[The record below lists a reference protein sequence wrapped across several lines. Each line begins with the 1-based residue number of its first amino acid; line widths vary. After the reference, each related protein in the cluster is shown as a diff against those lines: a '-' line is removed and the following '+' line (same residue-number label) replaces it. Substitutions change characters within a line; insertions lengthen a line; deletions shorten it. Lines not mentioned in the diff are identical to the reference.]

1 MGVVNV
7 QNDDMNTFIVF
18 VLCLVIIILNCVLLI
33 TYVIYKKRKIKS
45 DIVSMEQFGI
55 NLLFCVCICYYVIK
69 NFQEIILTNEN
80 KWIYYLCIGVITFN
94 EVFNVFRK
102 IELVYEMK
110 KPFYIFTSI
119 FNEKAKNIIWEILS
133 IGTVIFVI
141 LIDIYTFNN
150 INDNT
155 LGFYIKNGYVI
166 MIYLLLLI
174 INIGLIISLLMS
186 YFGIRSENKKDFLIK
201 IITHI
206 VICFTFLGFVLFL
219 VITKYC
225 FDSGYHEDLAMISS
239 YIIMGYLLLNSVC
252 EMIIIKLSEFYFFI
266 LSFSRI
272 SIFYKLFGIHKEYVH
287 SLYQED
293 VEYVNIKTQK
303 NLIVNNFQKK
313 CKFMNVFSG
322 LLERSEYCLNCAL
335 AGIYL
340 ILERECVQGN
350 NTNVNNIE
358 IEMGNTRQDI
368 CEHNTNNP
376 QESFIKENNNL
387 SINNANNII
396 IDKQFTFTNKDFDT
410 SKHLSILTDYYQNSF
425 SIEKPS
431 SSEITN
437 TTQVTITS
445 LYHLALIQNIK
456 TKNIN
461 INLIK
466 QSLIA
471 HATSFL
477 YLISKNSKDNTFST
491 LPTLTLNTSDKHIF
505 IQIFDSINLN
515 ILNQYIIHFN
525 QNYFTFLPNLIGAYK
540 VTINNNYPFYIFIV
554 HNEFLNSN
562 PNTGF
567 NYWKIM
573 KYTNDQSLHK
583 IASSTER
590 TSFRLS
596 NDKSNETDI
605 KIKIKNYDTFTK
617 ILKDDF
623 TLLKQINAKHF
634 ILMFIC
640 YELEKE
646 HINDN
651 DNSINDFT
659 LINESKNEINNNN
672 ILNTNSNDINI
683 FDPNR
688 FSVFSERILPSILN
702 NNKNELISHDIT
714 FRNSQALITK
724 ANCFEGESQNFIC
737 NVFFSFEHIFEFRG
751 FSFRKINY
759 DECMTQLLKYFDYFA
774 LDDNN

>member
-1 MGVVNV
+1 MGVINV

-18 VLCLVIIILNCVLLI
+18 VLCLLIIILNCVLLI
-33 TYVIYKKRKIKS
+33 TYVMYKKRKIKS
-45 DIVSMEQFGI
+45 DIVSIEQFGI
-55 NLLFCVCICYYVIK
+55 NLLFCVSICYYVIK

-80 KWIYYLCIGVITFN
+80 KWIYYLCVGVITFN
-94 EVFNVFRK
+94 EVFNIFRK

-133 IGTVIFVI
+133 ISTVIVVI

-150 INDNT
+150 INDNK
-155 LGFYIKNGYVI
+155 LGFYIKNGCVI
-166 MIYLLLLI
+166 VIYSILLI
-174 INIGLIISLLMS
+174 INVGLIISLLMS
-186 YFGIRSENKKDFLIK
+186 YFGIRSENKKEFLIK

-225 FDSGYHEDLAMISS
+225 VDSIYHTHLTMISS
-239 YIIMGYLLLNSVC
+239 YILMGYLLLNSVC

-272 SIFYKLFGIHKEYVH
+272 RIFYKFFGIHKEYIH

-293 VEYVNIKTQK
+293 MEYVNIKTQK

-350 NTNVNNIE
+350 STNVNNIE
-358 IEMGNTRQDI
+358 IEMGKDI
-368 CEHNTNNP
+368 GEHNTNNL
-376 QESFIKENNNL
+376 QKSLIEENNNT
-387 SINNANNII
+387 NDANNII
-396 IDKQFTFTNKDFDT
+396 IDKQFTFINKDFDT
-410 SKHLSILTDYYQNSF
+410 LKDLSTLTNYYQNSF
-425 SIEKPS
+425 SIEKPN
-431 SSEITN
+431 SSETPN

-456 TKNIN
+456 TKNLN

-477 YLISKNSKDNTFST
+477 YLISKNSKENTFPT
-491 LPTLTLNTSDKHIF
+491 LPTLTLNTNDKRIF
-505 IQIFDSINLN
+505 IQIFDSINPN
-515 ILNQYIIHFN
+515 TLNQYIIHIN

-540 VTINNNYPFYIFIV
+540 VTINNNYPFYIFII

-562 PNTGF
+562 PNTRF

-573 KYTNDQSLHK
+573 KYTNDHSLHK

-596 NDKSNETDI
+596 NDKSNDTDI

-617 ILKDDF
+617 VLKDDF
-623 TLLKQINAKHF
+623 TLLKQINTKHF

-646 HINDN
+646 HIKDN
-651 DNSINDFT
+651 ENSINDLT
-659 LINESKNEINNNN
+659 LINESKTDINNNNN
-672 ILNTNSNDINI
+672 ILNTNCNDINI

-688 FSVFSERILPSILN
+688 FSAFSERIMPSIIN
-702 NNKNELISHDIT
+702 NNKNELMSHDIT
-714 FRNSQALITK
+714 FRNSHALITK

-737 NVFFSFEHIFEFRG
+737 NVFFSFEHVFEFRG

-759 DECMTQLLKYFDYFA
+759 DECMTRLLKYFDYFA

>member
-33 TYVIYKKRKIKS
+33 TYVMYKKRKIKS
-45 DIVSMEQFGI
+45 DVISIEQFGI

-80 KWIYYLCIGVITFN
+80 KWIYYLCVGVITFN

-133 IGTVIFVI
+133 ISAVIFVI
-141 LIDIYTFNN
+141 LIDIYTINN
-150 INDNT
+150 INDNK

-166 MIYLLLLI
+166 MIYSLLLI
-174 INIGLIISLLMS
+174 INIGLIISLIMS
-186 YFGIRSENKKDFLIK
+186 YFGIRSENKKEFLIK

-206 VICFTFLGFVLFL
+206 VICSTFLGFVVFL

-225 FDSGYHEDLAMISS
+225 FDSGYYEDLAMISS

-266 LSFSRI
+266 LSLSRI

-293 VEYVNIKTQK
+293 AEYVNIKTQK

-322 LLERSEYCLNCAL
+322 LLERSEYCLNSAL

-350 NTNVNNIE
+350 NTNINNIE
-358 IEMGNTRQDI
+358 IEMGKDI
-368 CEHNTNNP
+368 GEHNTNNL
-376 QESFIKENNNL
+376 QKYLIEENNNT
-387 SINNANNII
+387 NDANNII
-396 IDKQFTFTNKDFDT
+396 MDKQFTFINKDFDT
-410 SKHLSILTDYYQNSF
+410 LKDLSTLTNYYQNSF

-431 SSEITN
+431 SDDSTS

-445 LYHLALIQNIK
+445 LYHLSLIKNIK

-461 INLIK
+461 INIIK
-466 QSLIA
+466 HSLIA

-477 YLISKNSKDNTFST
+477 YLISKNSKENAFPT
-491 LPTLTLNTSDKHIF
+491 LPTLTLNTNDKHIF

-515 ILNQYIIHFN
+515 ILNQYIIHIN

-540 VTINNNYPFYIFIV
+540 VTINNNYPFYIFIIY
-554 HNEFLNSN
+554 NEFLNSN
-562 PNTGF
+562 PNTRF

-573 KYTNDQSLHK
+573 KYTNDHFLHK

-596 NDKSNETDI
+596 NDISKDTDI

-646 HINDN
+646 HINHN

-659 LINESKNEINNNN
+659 LINESKNDINNNN

-688 FSVFSERILPSILN
+688 FSAFSERIMPSILN
-702 NNKNELISHDIT
+702 NNKNELISHDI
-714 FRNSQALITK
+714 RNSQTLITN

-737 NVFFSFEHIFEFRG
+737 NVFFLFEHVFEFRG

-759 DECMTQLLKYFDYFA
+759 DECMTQLLKYFDYFT